1 IARRLAGVVFG
12 GGAEPPAF
20 GVVAPTEDGTVIL
33 LRGNVCAR
41 VHGAEGPRALSG
53 ARAFTWVDE
62 IVREPVRR
70 ISVGDDNGRPPAVH
84 PATDLRAGIVTGSGF
99 ELRVGVRRAGSPRE
113 GGTTGDGAD
122 GAAPGSDGP
131 APAGSGAESIP
142 AATATATAASSP
154 AASSPAA
161 SSPAAVAA
169 RPAGQAPR
177 PSGASGGIAASAPRN
192 GGAAA
197 SPAVADPSAPDSA
210 PS

>member
-99 ELRVGVRRAGSPRE
+99 ELRVGARRAGSPRE

-161 SSPAAVAA
+161 VAT

-197 SPAVADPSAPDSA
+197 SPAVADPSA
-210 PS
+210 